1 MQKRQLGKFGPSVG
15 SVGLGCMSFA
25 GFYGSTN
32 EAEAHETLKTAL
44 DLGVDHLDTSN
55 MYGNGVSESFI
66 GSFVKNNPGE
76 FKIATKAG
84 IKIEPTRCFD
94 NDPDYLRQCLEGS
107 LKRLNVDY
115 VDLFYIHR
123 REQERPIEEVT
134 ETMAGFIKEGKIGGF
149 GFSEISPS
157 SLERASAVHH
167 VMAVQSEYSLW
178 SRLPELG
185 MVQTCKRLGTAFVAF
200 SPLARGMLS
209 DQMPDP
215 QKLPET
221 DFRKNQPRF
230 EEPNYAYNVV
240 AINRFRDYAHKNGW
254 TPAALAIAWT
264 LHQGDHIIPI
274 PGTRTSKN
282 LIDDA
287 HGSEIVLTPEHLAQI
302 EKILPVG
309 FAHGDR
315 YSVAQY
321 VGPERY
327 C

>member
-1 MQKRQLGKFGPSVG
+1 MQKRQLGKFGPQVG

-25 GFYGSTN
+25 GFYGKTD

-55 MYGNGVSESFI
+55 MYGNGVSESTI
-66 GSFVKNNPGE
+66 GSFVKNNPNA

-84 IKIEPTRCFD
+84 IRTQPTRCFD
-94 NDPDYLRQCLEGS
+94 NSPEYLAQCLEDS
-107 LKRLNVDY
+107 FKRLNVDF

-123 REQERPIEEVT
+123 REQDRPIEDVT
-134 ETMAGFIKEGKIGGF
+134 ETLAGFVKQGKIGGF

-157 SLERASAVHH
+157 SLERASAIHH

-185 MVQTCKRLGTAFVAF
+185 MLQACKRLGTAFVAF

-215 QKLPET
+215 AALPDT

-230 EEPNYAYNVV
+230 QEPNYGYNVT

-282 LIDDA
+282 LTDDA
-287 HGSEIVLTPEHLAQI
+287 NGADITLTPENLTEI
-302 EKILPVG
+302 EAILPVG